1 MEPEFFAEGN
11 SVAVLWR
18 QRAHDPRTGERFDMP
33 AVGVYQMHDGRVVDA
48 RMFHFDS
55 DAAASFLERAK
66 GVGN

>member
-1 MEPEFFAEGN
+1 MEPEFFAEDN
-11 SVAVLWR
+11 SVAVVWR
-18 QRAHDPRTGERFDMP
+18 QRAHNPRTGERFEMP

-55 DAAASFLERAK
+55 DAARSFLERAK